1 MLRNPL
7 LLISAVFFCIMLSAC
22 SEPEA
27 NQAKKKPEHL
37 VQTVSALNASTSIER
52 ERTGTLR
59 AHQDIH
65 IYSQEEGRI
74 TFLPFYE
81 GDQVKAGDVVA
92 RLDDRLLYAQFKRA
106 QALRSKAEKDLK
118 RIRGLA
124 KRKLAA
130 EVELTRVETELAVA
144 QADEQLLATRL
155 DYTQIKAPIDG
166 VISERLTE
174 QGNIVERYSHLLTI
188 SDQSSLITELNVSA
202 LLINKLHLGDDVSMT
217 IDALAGIQD
226 PEASTV
232 KGKIT
237 RIYPTLDPVTRTGIV
252 EIALSP
258 VPQGAMPGQ
267 LARVKL
273 KTQEAIRLLIPFSA
287 LRRSSKGEYVYI
299 IGEDNRAHIRF
310 VVSGLKIGE
319 QIEILGGIEEGE
331 RVVTRGYTNLHNDTQ
346 VRVIDG
352 DSAPVEFNDH
362 ANSVAPHEG

>member
-1 MLRNPL
+1 MLRNFF
-7 LLISAVFFCIMLSAC
+7 LIIGSLFLCIVLSSC
-22 SEPEA
+22 SKPEA
-27 NQAKKKPEHL
+27 NQAKKKKEHL
-37 VQTVSALNASTSIER
+37 VQIVAASKVSTSIER

-65 IYSQEEGRI
+65 IYSQEEGSI

-81 GDQVKAGDVVA
+81 GDRVKAGDMVA
-92 RLDDRLLYAQFKRA
+92 RLDDRLLKAQFKRA

-130 EVELTRVETELAVA
+130 EIELTRVETELAVA

-155 DYTQIKAPIDG
+155 DYTQIRAPIDG

-174 QGNIVERYSHLLTI
+174 QGNIVESYSHLLTI

-202 LLINKLHLGDDVSMT
+202 LLINKLHLGDAVSMT
-217 IDALAGIQD
+217 IDALAGGQD
-226 PEASTV
+226 LAEPFV

-237 RIYPTLDPVTRTGIV
+237 RIYPTLNPVTRTGIV

-258 VPQGAMPGQ
+258 VPKGALPGQ

-273 KTQEAIRLLIPFSA
+273 KTQEAIRLLIPFAA
-287 LRRSSKGEYVYI
+287 LRRSSQGEYVYI
-299 IGEDNRAHIRF
+299 IGDDNRAEIRP

-319 QIEILGGIEEGE
+319 QIEILRGLEEGE
-331 RVVTRGYTNLHNDTQ
+331 RIVTRGYTNLRNGTQ
-346 VRVIDG
+346 VKVIASNTVPAELNNNLRI
-352 DSAPVEFNDH
+352 DSPNE
-362 ANSVAPHEG
+362 